1 MTTSM
6 KKLIIYI
13 AAAVVLIAVLLIIL
27 FACGGKNN
35 VKDPKDSSS
44 NSSSDTSLPTP
55 GTSTSKP
62 ESSESEKPSEEPSD
76 TEEPTTPTESDT
88 TKPEQPT
95 DSESESDTKREEP
108 TESETQP
115 KPTQPTASD
124 TTAPDP
130 FDDGTLT
137 KCNDTLYIKL
147 HNVRAR
153 SHSVVNTTTEREVLH
168 YGESYQRIGYNSE
181 WSYIIVG
188 DYVRYV
194 LNSGISTTKPSEP
207 DTSDSSSETT
217 PAPSQE
223 FEPCDVVYYVTYKI
237 TALNVRSSPSL
248 VDDKNVI
255 GWLAPGG
262 SIRAIATNGRWIKV
276 VYGDK
281 IGYVGM
287 TYLSIT
293 PPTKPTESQKPAES
307 ETERE
312 HHTIPETEKF
322 TGGK

>member
-44 NSSSDTSLPTP
+44 ASSSENTLPTP
-55 GTSTSKP
+55 GTSTPKP
-62 ESSESEKPSEEPSD
+62 ESSEAEEPSEEPTES
-76 TEEPTTPTESDT
+76 EEPTTPTESDT
-88 TKPEQPT
+88 TQSEQPT
-95 DSESESDTKREEP
+95 DSKSESATKREEP
-108 TESETQP
+108 TESATQP

-137 KCNDTLYIKL
+137 KCNDTIYIKQQ
-147 HNVRAR
+147 NVRAR
-153 SHSVVNTTTEREVLH
+153 SHSFVNATTEREVLH

-194 LNSGISTTKPSEP
+194 LNTGISTTKPSEP

-223 FEPCDVVYYVTYKI
+223 FEPCDVVYYVTYRI

-248 VDDKNVI
+248 IDDKNVI
-255 GWLAPGG
+255 GWLAPGE

-307 ETERE
+307 ETEPE
-312 HHTIPETEKF
+312 HHTVPETEKF